1 MMFQILFDHFIGD
14 FARRPG
20 AISDCPKMIAPISLL
35 QTWKLRLKKARGATF
50 QTFDQIRKSYFG
62 CVFDV
67 HMNVVFRDYT
77 AQDTNIF
84 RVANLDE
91 QITTANLYVPFKDVV
106 AILCCPNQVNGQPR
120 NCVMP
125 VPILFHL
132 PQFSH
137 RF

>member
-1 MMFQILFDHFIGD
+1 
-14 FARRPG
+14 
-20 AISDCPKMIAPISLL
+20 
-35 QTWKLRLKKARGATF
+35 
-50 QTFDQIRKSYFG
+50 
-62 CVFDV
+62 
-67 HMNVVFRDYT
+67 
-77 AQDTNIF
+77 
-84 RVANLDE
+84 
-91 QITTANLYVPFKDVV
+91 VV